1 LIPFLRF
8 PSLLWRVDQR
18 KVNPMPLSVFGSI
31 VLKPLYVCTVF
42 DRNISSVLAVTT
54 ALLRTWEMSCAFSA
68 PRLWNPTK
76 SLSTRVL
83 LCVAPFRC
91 LVFCRDVCFGSR
103 PLLFSLLFTPRS
115 TLSWYSSNIMA
126 YGLREKG
133 TSLACSHLVLV
144 SLHDD
149 WIESHK
155 PWCLLRMS

>member
-1 LIPFLRF
+1 
-8 PSLLWRVDQR
+8 
-18 KVNPMPLSVFGSI
+18 
-31 VLKPLYVCTVF
+31 
-42 DRNISSVLAVTT
+42 VTT
-54 ALLRTWEMSCAFSA
+54 ALLRTWGMSSAFSA

-76 SLSTRVL
+76 SLSTHVL

-91 LVFCRDVCFGSR
+91 LVFCRDVCFGRSR
-103 PLLFSLLFTPRS
+103 LLLFSLLFTPLS

-126 YGLREKG
+126 YGLRENG

-144 SLHDD
+144 GLHDD